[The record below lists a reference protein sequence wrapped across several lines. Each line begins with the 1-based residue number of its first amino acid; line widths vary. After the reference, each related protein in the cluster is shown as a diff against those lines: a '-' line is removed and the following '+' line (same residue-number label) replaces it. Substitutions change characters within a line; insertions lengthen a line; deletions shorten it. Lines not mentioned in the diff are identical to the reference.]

1 LKSKYFIIYII
12 NNNVYGGNKNM
23 KTNIILIA
31 LFVPAFMFLSNGSV
45 DTANAETDISHCA
58 NLEATVA
65 RPACEA
71 AAHVKSDRPSFDDTL
86 MGVRGTTANRRYGT
100 SYRNDLSEKN
110 RMRNGIPAS
119 GLGNSSNASSIQM
132 GADSNE
138 NRRYGTSYRNDLSDK
153 NRMRNGIPGSGRKM
167 N

>member
-1 LKSKYFIIYII
+1 MFSKF
-12 NNNVYGGNKNM
+12 YGGNKNM

-45 DTANAETDISHCA
+45 ETANAETDISHCA

-71 AAHVKSDRPSFDDTL
+71 AAHFKSTRPTFDDTL
-86 MGVRGTTANRRYGT
+86 MGVRRTPANRRYGT
-100 SYRNDLSEKN
+100 SYRNELSEKN

-119 GLGNSSNASSIQM
+119 GLGNSSDASSMQM
-132 GADSNE
+132 GVKSNA
-138 NRRYGTSYRNDLSDK
+138 NRREGTSYRHEMREK

-167 N
+167 K

>member
-1 LKSKYFIIYII
+1 
-12 NNNVYGGNKNM
+12 M

-86 MGVRGTTANRRYGT
+86 MGVRGTNANRRYGT

-119 GLGNSSNASSIQM
+119 GLSNSSIASSMQM
-132 GADSNE
+132 GAESNE
-138 NRRYGTSYRNDLSDK
+138 NRRYGTSYRNDLSEK

>member
-1 LKSKYFIIYII
+1 
-12 NNNVYGGNKNM
+12 M

-71 AAHVKSDRPSFDDTL
+71 AAHVKSARPSFDDNL
-86 MGVRGTTANRRYGT
+86 MGVRGTSANRRYGT

-119 GLGNSSNASSIQM
+119 GLSNSSNASSMQM
-132 GADSNE
+132 GAESNE
-138 NRRYGTSYRNDLSDK
+138 NRRYGTSYRNDLSEK